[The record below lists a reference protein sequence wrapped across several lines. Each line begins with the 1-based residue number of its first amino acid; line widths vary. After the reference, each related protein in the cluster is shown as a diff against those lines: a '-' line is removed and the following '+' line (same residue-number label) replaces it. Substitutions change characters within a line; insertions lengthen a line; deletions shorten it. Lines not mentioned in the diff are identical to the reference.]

1 MIGLDETTRVK
12 AYILFDG
19 ALFDAPRFTY
29 EHDDQPQ
36 LEYLFLGTPH
46 EAVMEV
52 TPCLVKPSEGTRLWR
67 AQSEWQDKAIILLSD
82 QSLSLVA
89 GHLRSLLSVQMPNGG
104 FSYLRYYAPKQLTR
118 LMSALNEQERAR
130 FSGPVR
136 EWLAFQPNGE
146 LSRFD
151 SDGSQHFRKAAE
163 EGWFLLTENHVA
175 VLSQSA
181 RHEFVEKLGRFL
193 DITDRARLEQLI
205 NEATALGFRTEKE
218 VSRYSELAVVH
229 GERIKLAEI
238 RTILSDSQLSASA
251 RLKAVD
257 NHLAYGVA

>member
-1 MIGLDETTRVK
+1 MIGLDETTRAK

-19 ALFDAPRFTY
+19 ALFDAPRFIY
-29 EHDDQPQ
+29 EHDDQPE

-46 EAVMEV
+46 EAALEV
-52 TPCLVKPSEGTRLWR
+52 TPCLVKPSEATRLWR
-67 AQSEWQDKAIILLSD
+67 APSVWQDKAIIVVSD
-82 QSLSLVA
+82 ESLPLVA
-89 GHLRSLLSVQMPNGG
+89 GHLRSLLSVQMPDGG

-130 FSGPVR
+130 FSGPVT
-136 EWLAFQPNGE
+136 EWLAFQPDGE

-151 SDGSQHFRKAAE
+151 SDGSQLARKAVE
-163 EGWFLLTENHVA
+163 EGWFLLTDIHVTA
-175 VLSQSA
+175 LSESA

-193 DITDRARLEQLI
+193 DFKDRARLEQWI
-205 NEATALGFRTEKE
+205 NEASALGFRTEKE
-218 VSRYSELAVVH
+218 VSRYAELAVVH

-238 RTILSDSQLSASA
+238 RTILSDSEVSTGA
-251 RLKAVD
+251 RLEAAD

>member
-1 MIGLDETTRVK
+1 
-12 AYILFDG
+12 
-19 ALFDAPRFTY
+19 
-29 EHDDQPQ
+29 
-36 LEYLFLGTPH
+36 
-46 EAVMEV
+46 
-52 TPCLVKPSEGTRLWR
+52 
-67 AQSEWQDKAIILLSD
+67 
-82 QSLSLVA
+82 
-89 GHLRSLLSVQMPNGG
+89 MPNGG

-163 EGWFLLTENHVA
+163 EGWFLLTENHVV

-193 DITDRARLEQLI
+193 NITDRARLEQLI

-238 RTILSDSQLSASA
+238 RTILSDSEVSASA

>member
-1 MIGLDETTRVK
+1 MIGLDETTRAK

-29 EHDDQPQ
+29 EHDDQPE

-46 EAVMEV
+46 EGAMEV
-52 TPCLVKPSEGTRLWR
+52 TPCLVKPSDGTRLWR

-82 QSLSLVA
+82 QSLPLVA
-89 GHLRSLLSVQMPNGG
+89 GHLRSLLSVQMPDGG
-104 FSYLRYYAPKQLTR
+104 FSYLRYYAPKQLPR

-136 EWLAFQPNGE
+136 EWLVLQSNGE

-151 SDGSQHFRKAAE
+151 SDGSQAARKTID
-163 EGWFLLTENHVA
+163 EGWFLLTDNHVA
-175 VLSQSA
+175 ALSQRA
-181 RHEFVEKLGRFL
+181 REEFIEKLGRFL
-193 DITDRARLEQLI
+193 EIKDRAWLEQWV
-205 NEATALGFRTEKE
+205 NEATVLGFRTEKD
-218 VSRYSELAVVH
+218 VTRYAELAVVH
-229 GERIKLAEI
+229 GERIRLSEI
-238 RTILSDSQLSASA
+238 RAILSDPEISIGA
-251 RLKAVD
+251 RLRAVD